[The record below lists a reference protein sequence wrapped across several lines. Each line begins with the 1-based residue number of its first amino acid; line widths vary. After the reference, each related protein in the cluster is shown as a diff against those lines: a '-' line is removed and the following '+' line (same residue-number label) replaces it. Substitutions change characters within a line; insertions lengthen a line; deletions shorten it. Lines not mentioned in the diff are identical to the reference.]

1 LTNFAVM
8 HKYRNIL
15 DDLNYE
21 AARKNSRSLTASFS
35 SLFIS
40 ILWTVLHENYGKTDL
55 RADVMAGLTMA
66 IIALPLSMTFASG
79 VTSNRGLYT
88 SIFGGFIVS
97 APGGAAF
104 RLAARL
110 APISCSFGRQFNFMV
125 SMS

>member
-1 LTNFAVM
+1 M

-40 ILWTVLHENYGKTDL
+40 KLWTVLHENYGKTDL

-66 IIALPLSMTFASG
+66 IIALPLSMTIASG

-97 APGGAAF
+97 APGGSRFQIGGPAGAYIV
-104 RLAARL
+104 LVWTTVQL
-110 APISCSFGRQFNFMV
+110 HGV
-125 SMS
+125 DG